1 MPNDKL
7 RSYLHFHIIVFIWGF
22 TAVLGALITIDA
34 VPLVWYRMLL
44 ASVTIW
50 LYMRWKG
57 ISAKVNFKTLL
68 GFGIAGII
76 IALHWLT
83 FFGAIK
89 ISNVSITLAMVSTGA
104 FFTSILEPIFY
115 KRKFIWYELF
125 FGLMVI
131 GGLYLI
137 FEVETRY
144 MEGIIVALISAF
156 LSSVFTLINGKFAQ
170 KYRPSVI
177 SVYELSAGVVFISI
191 YLLCTSGFDVQF
203 FQLPQMD
210 WVYLVILAT
219 ICTAYAFIASVK
231 VMRHLSPYTV
241 MLTVNLEPVYGIL
254 LAFVILGDAEQMNTG
269 FYYGALLILST
280 VVLNGIF
287 KNIRKRKK
295 GILPDTIKHPQGR
308 LTEAKNVSVNP
319 ENNIQKPPL

>member
-1 MPNDKL
+1 MQNDKL
-7 RSYLHFHIIVFIWGF
+7 RSYLHFHVIVFIWGF

-44 ASVTIW
+44 ASITIF
-50 LYMRWKG
+50 LYIKWKG
-57 ISAKVNFKTLL
+57 ISLKVNRKTLA
-68 GFGIAGII
+68 GFGIAGVI

-89 ISNVSITLAMVSTGA
+89 ISNVSITLAMISTGA

-115 KRKFIWYELF
+115 KRKVIWYEIF
-125 FGLMVI
+125 FGLVVI
-131 GGLYLI
+131 FGLYLI

-144 MEGIIVALISAF
+144 TEGIIVALISAF

-177 SVYELSAGVVFISI
+177 SVYELSAGVLFISV
-191 YLLCTSGFDVQF
+191 YLLFSSGFDAQF
-203 FQLPQMD
+203 FQIPGMD
-210 WVYLVILAT
+210 WIYLIILAT

-231 VMRHLSPYTV
+231 VMKFLSPYTI
-241 MLTVNLEPVYGIL
+241 MLTVNMEPVYGIL
-254 LAFVILGDAEQMNTG
+254 LAFVILGNAEQMNTG

-287 KNIRKRKK
+287 KNRRRKK
-295 GILPDTIKHPQGR
+295 NGTLPETLKNPHGR
-308 LTEAKNVSVNP
+308 LTESKNATISP
-319 ENNIQKPPL
+319 RKTD